1 MWHKVTSGL
10 PPSLTLLKYLFP
22 SDRQPP
28 CCGPGRVRVLLSQWR
43 WAGGGERR
51 TLGDVLLPV
60 EMDCDLSVSE
70 VFPPHGAEE
79 GDIWPEPAGLRLL
92 RCQAAV
98 RGWQS
103 LPGQVRVTLTRLG
116 RQLVSTYIHPYYWLW
131 PSWLLTLTLI
141 SNAGNCLITLL
152 TLFQSPQPPRE
163 SVDEVSVKISDSGQ
177 GQQSQQSLRHPHLSP
192 HTDRHHLQLLAEKL
206 LFLQSKLFLKA
217 ERKNCIVYYH
227 INYIY
232 DYHYMYMY

>member
-1 MWHKVTSGL
+1 MTLSWRRREENTWWCLVTSWDGLWPVCFRSLPTSRSWGGRYLAWASWPPTSTLPVSSPRLTESPWTGPGWSKHKVL
-10 PPSLTLLKYLFP
+10 
-22 SDRQPP
+22 
-28 CCGPGRVRVLLSQWR
+28 
-43 WAGGGERR
+43 
-51 TLGDVLLPV
+51 
-60 EMDCDLSVSE
+60 
-70 VFPPHGAEE
+70 HG
-79 GDIWPEPAGLRLL
+79 
-92 RCQAAV
+92 
-98 RGWQS
+98 
-103 LPGQVRVTLTRLG
+103 VTLTRLG

-152 TLFQSPQPPRE
+152 TLFQSSQPPRE

-227 INYIY
+227 LNYIY